1 MENNNRPNNLDQDTL
16 TLIIN
21 NILTEGITLYN
32 NSNIFDLLTEINKQE
47 NPQCNSLNILLIL
60 SLQPYMDDYPAIKL
74 LSQTLQYKILT
85 NFLLTQECSDN
96 NIKIENNYS
105 TNNTS
110 KDNLDNINRA
120 FNGFLQDIQEKNE
133 DIASTCGKIEENN

>member
-1 MENNNRPNNLDQDTL
+1 MENNSRHNNLDQDTL

-32 NSNIFDLLTEINKQE
+32 NSNIFDLLTEINKQD

-133 DIASTCGKIEENN
+133 DITSTCGKIEENN